1 MTVVWRLVA
10 VQLALLAV
18 TVLPSVAIAQ
28 VPPAAK
34 ERGANDDGGRLVSI
48 ALVQAP
54 VAEALERLAAA
65 AQLSLLWDAR
75 VLEAAAAR
83 RGGTPR
89 VSCQFERAAAE
100 RILGCI
106 TREAGL
112 DYYRLSSGTY
122 VVIAGTEEA
131 PGYASLFGVVVDSAT
146 GVPIPSARVRLAEH
160 EAPRLANDDGYFA
173 FERLLPGRYDV
184 TVQAIGYRARRL
196 ALDVGQRGRLRQRVS
211 LARVEA
217 LAPPII
223 VNGIAPSLSTSGPT
237 SPELTPAEGGALVRA
252 PGLFLPGAVSVLGVS
267 RRDGTGDLH
276 IQGGEVGEHQWRV
289 DGIPMF
295 DAAALSGLV
304 GVVAAPAIDRLTV
317 RRAGFRAR
325 DGSALSGAFDLAH
338 ALGNDDGRA
347 GASGLLQGDPFTAAG
362 RFTAPFTVG
371 GRAVQTMVA
380 ARQGMWRWTAP
391 QALRRAIREWN
402 APDPVLLH
410 RLSGFGA
417 LPGMSNLDGA
427 SFASSGGDDAVSIQD
442 VHAAVRAELPRFQ
455 RLDASV
461 LSTTHTLEREGRSAD
476 AQQRSLR
483 STEAYR
489 WTTVGG
495 QLSHRALLG
504 RGVMQ
509 RLQLRAVEHALQHHS
524 AMSMAA
530 AINAGMDGRE
540 RNAIRE
546 VALAGEWV
554 AAGGDRWEVAS
565 GVELAHA
572 RAELALANA
581 VLRPIAVDVGVARA
595 TGFGDVTWRLRDAV
609 WMEGGLRVTQLQDG
623 GTYAEPRLALR
634 GDAGRLAWRLSGG
647 GYHQFVNQFD
657 IATTSPVGLVPSL
670 RWWLPAEGER
680 GVPQAWHLAA
690 EGVLQLG
697 QGWEVR
703 GELYGKWQP
712 RLLSFDYRAL
722 FAPDELLPGAPVTGA
737 GGTLGALTRTSA
749 FVGTARGRG
758 AGGGVRAT
766 HDGRVAGVPLRV
778 EVAYDVGTARRTFP
792 SRFGGSM
799 QPPPWLE
806 PHRAS
811 FALEARPGG
820 GLLLAA
826 RGRGVWGRS
835 WALRQAFYDLLAA
848 SPAGSGLPIDAPG
861 SMRRPTL
868 LEADLGVTWE
878 GRIGRSRLTVGGA
891 VVNAFDRRNVLDYG
905 LQRDAVGGRYVMVPR
920 YLPGRQP
927 SLTLQLVP

>member
-1 MTVVWRLVA
+1 MRLVRRHVA
-10 VQLALLAV
+10 AGVALL
-18 TVLPSVAIAQ
+18 TVMSLPSVANTQA
-28 VPPAAK
+28 PPASR
-34 ERGANDDGGRLVSI
+34 ERATSDAGARQLSI
-48 ALVQAP
+48 AFVQTP
-54 VAEALERLAAA
+54 IAEALERLAAA

-89 VSCQFERAAAE
+89 VSCRFERAAAE
-100 RILGCI
+100 RVLGCI

-122 VVIAGTEEA
+122 VVIARAEEA
-131 PGYASLFGVVVDSAT
+131 PGYASLLGVVVDSAT
-146 GVPIPSARVRLAEH
+146 GVPVPSARVQLAEH
-160 EAPRLANDDGYFA
+160 DAPRVANDDGYFA
-173 FERLLPGRYDV
+173 FDRLLPGRYDV
-184 TVQAIGYRARRL
+184 MVRAVGYRPRRL
-196 ALDVGQRGRLRQRVS
+196 ALDVGERGRLQQRVP

-217 LAPPII
+217 LATPII
-223 VNGIAPSLSTSGPT
+223 VNGIAPSLSTTGPT
-237 SPELTPAEGGALVRA
+237 STELSPVEAGALVRS

-304 GVVAAPAIDRLTV
+304 GVIAAPAIDRLTV

-325 DGSALSGAFDLAH
+325 DGSLMSGAFDLTH
-338 ALGNDDGRA
+338 ALGNDEGRT
-347 GASGLLQGDPFTAAG
+347 GASGVVQGDPFAASG
-362 RFTAPFTVG
+362 RITAPFTVG
-371 GRAVQTMVA
+371 GRDVQTMVA

-417 LPGMSNLDGA
+417 LPGMSNLDGTP
-427 SFASSGGDDAVSIQD
+427 FASSGGDDAVSIQD
-442 VHAAVRAELPRFQ
+442 AHAAVRADLPRFQ

-461 LSTTHTLEREGRSAD
+461 LSTTHTLERDGRSTD

-504 RGVMQ
+504 GRVMQ
-509 RLQLRAVEHALQHHS
+509 RLQLRGVEHALQHHS
-524 AMSMAA
+524 AMTMAA

-540 RNAIRE
+540 RNTIRE

-554 AAGGDRWEVAS
+554 AAGGDRWEVTS
-565 GVELAHA
+565 GVELTHA
-572 RAELALANA
+572 RAQLALANA
-581 VLRPIAVDVGVARA
+581 VLRPIAVDVGVVRGAA
-595 TGFGDVTWRLRDAV
+595 FGDATFQLWDGL
-609 WMEGGLRVTQLQDG
+609 WLEGGLRVTQLQRG
-623 GTYAEPRLALR
+623 GTFAEPRVALR
-634 GDAGRLAWRLSGG
+634 GDGGRLAWRLSGG

-670 RWWLPAEGER
+670 RLWLPSDGQGR
-680 GVPQAWHLAA
+680 VPQAWHLAG

-697 QGWEVR
+697 GGWEVR
-703 GELYGKWQP
+703 GEVYGKWQP

-722 FAPDELLPGAPVTGA
+722 FAPDEPIPGVPVTGA
-737 GGTLGALTRTSA
+737 GPTFGTLTRTEA
-749 FVGTARGRG
+749 FVGVARGRA

-766 HDGRVAGVPLRV
+766 HDGRLAGVPLRV
-778 EVAYDVGTARRTFP
+778 EAAYDYGTARRTFP
-792 SRFGGSM
+792 SRFAGTM

-811 FALEARPGG
+811 FAAEARPGG

-848 SPAGSGLPIDAPG
+848 SPVGSGLPIDAPG
-861 SMRRPTL
+861 SMRRPAL
-868 LEADLGVTWE
+868 LEGDVGVTWE
-878 GRIGRSRLTVGGA
+878 RRIGRSRLALGA
-891 VVNAFDRRNVLDYG
+891 ALVNAFDRRNVLDYG
-905 LQRDAVGGRYVMVPR
+905 LQRDAGAGRYVMVPR

-927 SLTLQLVP
+927 SVTLQLVP